1 MIFKIFSK
9 RIENEERKDEIYEYD
24 LIPERLRMQVY
35 YIIESASGGLPIWE
49 KIRSILLREYGKETL
64 VDYYCFDP
72 KEECREFIKKVDE
85 TNEFL
90 DLIEVAFYLINT
102 DIREII
108 NIQEY
113 KWRQAISTIRQLP
126 DDAIEELNHRFKEN
140 NFGYEY
146 IGEQIVRIDRKFT
159 HNKIVKPALNLLFEE
174 EFKSANDEF
183 LTAHKYYKEGC
194 SKENPNEDF
203 KNAIINCN
211 KAFESTM
218 KIICEKNKERVTNY
232 NVKHTANDLIND
244 LITAN
249 IIPSHLSNSF
259 HGLKNILKGLKSS
272 LENGLPVIRNKVGH
286 GKGTEEEWIS
296 EEFVTYAI
304 NLAAT
309 NIVLLIDIYKN
320 L

>member
-1 MIFKIFSK
+1 MIFNIYSK
-9 RIENEERKDEIYEYD
+9 RINENNNDVYEYEN
-24 LIPERLRMQVY
+24 IPEKLRMQVY
-35 YIIESASGGLPIWE
+35 YIIESATRGLNFWDKVE
-49 KIRSILLREYGKETL
+49 YTLLREYGREYL
-64 VDYYCFDP
+64 GEDYFGTA
-72 KEECREFIKKVDE
+72 EENCKKFLKMVQS

-90 DLIEVAFYLINT
+90 DLIEVAFYKIDT
-102 DIREII
+102 EIREIYEDNGI
-108 NIQEY
+108 FCMNL
-113 KWRQAISTIRQLP
+113 IRDIEQSP
-126 DDAIEELNHRFKEN
+126 DEAIEELNHRFKEN
-140 NFGYEY
+140 NFGYEF
-146 IGEQIVRIDRKFT
+146 IERQIIRVDSKLI
-159 HNKIVKPALNLLFEE
+159 HNQIIKPALNLLFDE

-183 LTAHKYYKEGC
+183 LTAHKYYKDGC

-218 KIICEKNKERVTNY
+218 KIICEKNKEIVTTY
-232 NVKHTANDLIND
+232 NIKHAANDLIKD

-249 IIPSHLSNSF
+249 IIPGHLSHSF

-286 GKGTEEEWIS
+286 GKGTEEEWVS

-309 NIVLLIDIYKN
+309 NIVLLINIYKN